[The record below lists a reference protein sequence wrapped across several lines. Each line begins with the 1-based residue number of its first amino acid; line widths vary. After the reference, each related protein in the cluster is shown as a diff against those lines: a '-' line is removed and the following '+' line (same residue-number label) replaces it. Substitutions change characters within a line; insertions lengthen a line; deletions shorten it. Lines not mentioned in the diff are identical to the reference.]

1 MMYKQNRPG
10 IVSGQYSFLKSVQVQ
25 LLSKSTCLDKK
36 GRNTDNSI
44 LDPML
49 TIPFF
54 DAIR

>member
-1 MMYKQNRPG
+1 MMYKQNSPG
-10 IVSGQYSFLKSVQVQ
+10 TITGQYSFLKSVQVQ

-36 GRNTDNSI
+36 GRNTDNST